1 MTMPISSTSNHSSL
15 AAVITKPTSA
25 VKEKLETP
33 AMEVSESQSE
43 KALELST
50 EGSKGTRINT
60 TA

>member
-1 MTMPISSTSNHSSL
+1 MSMPISSTGSFSSV
-15 AAVITKPTSA
+15 AAVTTKPTSA
-25 VKEKLETP
+25 NEKLETP
-33 AMEVSESQSE
+33 AMEASESQSE